1 MRRIILLL
9 FVALVTLLPVSVM
22 AGKRIL
28 YIGDSITDGGWG
40 NSGGAMM
47 ASSERNH
54 WDLNHIYGHSY
65 MFLCATYY
73 QATNPTAGFEFYNRG
88 ISGNT
93 LEDIAKRW
101 KSDVLALNP
110 DVVSVLVGTNDIH
123 YLLADTTKEEKTIDV
138 ELWGRRYA
146 ELLAE
151 LKRQNPD
158 VVIVLGTP
166 FVSKAGWVGEA
177 EDYEIRKNLVD
188 NLAVKVRELAVTYG
202 AYLVDYNVMF
212 DQLNAEA
219 PKTDYWSW
227 DGIHPTPAG
236 HYKMAELWKETV
248 GEL

>member
-47 ASSERNH
+47 ASLERNH

-110 DVVSVLVGTNDIH
+110 DVV
-123 YLLADTTKEEKTIDV
+123 
-138 ELWGRRYA
+138 
-146 ELLAE
+146 
-151 LKRQNPD
+151 
-158 VVIVLGTP
+158 IVLGTP

-188 NLAVKVRELAVTYG
+188 DLAVKVRELAVTYG
-202 AYLVDYNVMF
+202 AYLVD
-212 DQLNAEA
+212 
-219 PKTDYWSW
+219 
-227 DGIHPTPAG
+227 
-236 HYKMAELWKETV
+236 
-248 GEL
+248 

>member
-47 ASSERNH
+47 ASLERNH

-110 DVVSVLVGTNDIH
+110 DVV
-123 YLLADTTKEEKTIDV
+123 
-138 ELWGRRYA
+138 
-146 ELLAE
+146 
-151 LKRQNPD
+151 
-158 VVIVLGTP
+158 IVLGTP

-188 NLAVKVRELAVTYG
+188 DLAVKVRELAVTYG
-202 AYLVDYNVMF
+202 AYLVDYNVLF
-212 DQLNAEA
+212 DQLNAAA

-236 HYKMAELWKETV
+236 HYKMAELWKEIV